1 MCDLPLARSFLYEM
15 PCYGVHMGRRGL
27 SLSVVVVTYER
38 PAFLERCLASLA
50 SEGESIDQVVVV
62 DASARSAQEHALRT
76 LPTTTYIHAPELAGH
91 MTKSRN
97 RGLHHVMGDV
107 VSFIDDDVVVHRGWA
122 DAVRQAF
129 EDEEIDALAG
139 RTLNGIPG
147 EDRPDEPI
155 GTLTTDGRLTA
166 GFGAA
171 TDGRIP
177 VTHGIGANMSFT
189 RRVLQRL
196 GGFRDDYP
204 GTALREDTDI
214 FLRIARLDGSVF
226 YDPAAAVDHLPAPHV
241 HGRRFDTRYKLYGRR
256 NHMVLLARHSG
267 ATSPLLRRWVAGQY
281 QDVTKVSGLR
291 RRAERFGVTTLGVA
305 WGAVAV
311 MRDAGVRPS
320 PPERHD
326 ESGHAVRASLE
337 HGRA

>member
-1 MCDLPLARSFLYEM
+1 MLSLDVRA
-15 PCYGVHMGRRGL
+15 PCYGVPMGRHGL

-50 SEGESIDQVVVV
+50 DEDEAIEQVVVV
-62 DASARSAQEHALRT
+62 DASARSAQELVLRK
-76 LPTTTYIHAPELAGH
+76 LPTATYVHAPELAGH

-97 RGLHHVMGDV
+97 RALHHVVGDV
-107 VSFIDDDVVVHRGWA
+107 ISFIDDDVVVHRGWA
-122 DAVRQAF
+122 NAIRQAF
-129 EDEEIDALAG
+129 NDEEMDALAG

-147 EDRPDEPI
+147 EDHPAEPI

-166 GFGAA
+166 GFGAV
-171 TDGRIP
+171 TDGRIS

-189 RRVLQRL
+189 RQTLQRL

-214 FLRIARLDGSVF
+214 FLRIARLGGSVL

-267 ATSPLLRRWVAGQY
+267 ATSPLLRRWIVGQY
-281 QDVTKVSGLR
+281 EDVIKVSGAR

-305 WGAVAV
+305 WGALAV
-311 MRDAGVRPS
+311 LRDAGVKPS

-326 ESGHAVRASLE
+326 PGGQAVRASLG
-337 HGRA
+337 HGTS